1 MSEQNAEQSAAA
13 AKRAGMVEALKIERE
28 GYRRAGRTD
37 RVAEVDASIQA
48 LGGKPPAERRA
59 PRRQT
64 AGE

>member
-1 MSEQNAEQSAAA
+1 
-13 AKRAGMVEALKIERE
+13 MVEALKIERE